1 MRLKKLVLHG
11 FKSFADRTE
20 FKFDQPVTCVV
31 GPNGCGKS
39 NVVDAIKWV
48 LGEQSAKSLRGGAM
62 LDVIFNGADAR
73 KASGVAEVELVFE
86 NPIREDGNRLLTV
99 DTDDVSVMRRLYRD
113 GTSEYLINQ
122 QGGRLK
128 DIKELFL
135 DTGVG
140 VDAYSIIEQG
150 RVARLLE
157 ANPVE
162 RRQIFEEAAGIS
174 RFKVRKKEAQK
185 KLEKVDDNLARLS
198 DITKELESRLRSVKI
213 QAGRARTYQEL
224 AARLGELRLQHAL
237 HEYRTLHIRLEKLRA
252 KQDDAKFRFDDAE
265 TTLARSESEL
275 HEHRHRADSL
285 GTSRQRAGNELIET
299 RSKVQHAEQQANYA
313 RRQLEQFA
321 EQATQVT
328 SDREAMAARL
338 TEAESLF
345 AEAAA
350 SLQSL
355 TEAVEGE
362 RKSIEEKR
370 EAHRVAQLRHNEL
383 NRSIEEHKAG
393 YLDAMRKLAQVESR
407 LSSIEIERRSA
418 ASQQEKLNERER
430 LLNEETATLEA
441 TKVELANAIAEL
453 TTQVDAMQQQAR
465 ERSGEQADVSAAIKS
480 VSERLGA
487 AREHR
492 SGLLSRQKMLGDLEA
507 RREGI
512 SEAVQRVLKQRET
525 KFPFIRGLVADLLR
539 VDVEHAHVIEAA
551 LDGRDQWLVADPDEP
566 LLENRA
572 AFEELAGRVNVLRAT
587 RMQVIEHLPREEREA
602 IREEQRQLRPSMNV
616 VAQSEMSEYETDQ
629 AVSLNEDD
637 AGIRFIPA
645 GNVAEVVREDSRIIQ
660 VTGRLIDTL
669 ASSSDL
675 EGSPLA
681 LTVHTSD
688 EVYEDDDA
696 EYDWN
701 QHSEVVRFA
710 IDLVRFEPADRVIA
724 LRLLG
729 KTAVVES
736 LPDALSLHRE
746 GPQGWRYVTRAGDV
760 LEADGTYR
768 VGPLGASMG
777 ILSRRSELEA
787 VTHQIADVDVRINA
801 LADELAAGNEQAK
814 SLDAAIAAIR
824 QEAYRLNTVR
834 VEQTSKL
841 QQADSRLGVLGRERP
856 LIDREVAQ
864 LAASAGKLASEAE
877 SLTTQ
882 RGDLSTKQS
891 HHQSEGEALQGELEG
906 LTDAL
911 RHAAEEATAAR
922 VRVGQLEEKQ
932 FAARQSVERLEA
944 QRGEFSQQ
952 LERLAKAI
960 ESIVSRRAGIEHD
973 LAGAEHQREVL
984 ATSVTELE
992 TRVRELDTQS
1002 SEATRL
1008 VAESQS
1014 AVEATRAAKSSVE
1027 QELHKLDVDLSEANV
1042 RMEGLV
1048 TRTQEEIQIDLA
1060 TRYQEANLANAR
1072 AESTEPASDETS
1084 EARVPQEQSMT
1095 LAIDWEAIATEIRQ
1109 LKERIA
1115 RLGNVNLD
1123 AIAELDE
1130 LEHRQADY
1138 EAQVK
1143 DLADSKAQLESL
1155 IEQINADSSVRFEQT
1170 FQAVREHFQLMFR
1183 KLFGGGKAD
1192 IVLETELE
1200 DKRAVLADG
1209 SSPIDGGG
1217 TNGPVMRRV
1226 DPLEAGIEVIA
1237 RPPGKN
1243 PVTLSQL
1250 SGGEKAMTCI
1260 ALLMSIFKAKP
1271 SPFCILDE
1279 VDAPLDEANN
1289 LRFTQIVQE
1298 FLSISQFIII
1308 THHKKTMAIAD
1319 QLYGITQQVHG
1330 VSTRVPVRFDQV
1342 DNTGRIKDE
1351 AIVAA

>member
-86 NPIREDGNRLLTV
+86 NPVREDGNRLLTV

-185 KLEKVDDNLARLS
+185 KLEKVDDNLARLG

-224 AARLGELRLQHAL
+224 ATRLSELRLQHAL
-237 HEYRTLHIRLEKLRA
+237 HEYRTLHLRLEKLKA
-252 KQDDAKFRFDDAE
+252 KQDDAKFRFDDAQ
-265 TTLARSESEL
+265 TNLARSETEL
-275 HEHRHRADSL
+275 EQHQHRAHSL
-285 GTSRQRAGNELIET
+285 TASHQKTSNELIET
-299 RSKVQHAEQQANYA
+299 RGKVQHADQQANYA
-313 RRQLEQFA
+313 RKQLEQFA

-328 SDREAMAARL
+328 TDREAMATRL
-338 TEAESLF
+338 AEAESLF

-350 SLQSL
+350 SLASL

-418 ASQQEKLNERER
+418 AAQQEKLNERER
-430 LLNEETATLEA
+430 VLNEEAATLEA
-441 TKVELANAIAEL
+441 TKAELANAIADV
-453 TTQVDAMQQQAR
+453 TAQVDAMQQQAK
-465 ERSGEQADVSAAIKS
+465 ERSGEQADVSAANKS

-512 SEAVQRVLKQRET
+512 SEAVQRVLKQRDT

-551 LDGRDQWLVADPDEP
+551 LDGRDQWLVADPDAS

-602 IREEQRQLRPSMNV
+602 IREEQRQLRPSINV
-616 VAQSEMSEYETDQ
+616 VAQSELSEYETDQ
-629 AVSLNEDD
+629 AVSLTENAMGEDD

-645 GNVAEVVREDSRIIQ
+645 GNVHVETVEDSRVIQ
-660 VTGRLIDTL
+660 VTGRLFDTL
-669 ASSSDL
+669 ASSSAM

-681 LTVHTSD
+681 MTVQTSD
-688 EVYEDDDA
+688 EVYELED
-696 EYDWN
+696 ETYDWN
-701 QHSEVVRFA
+701 QHAELVRFA
-710 IDLVRFEPADRVIA
+710 SDLVRFEPTDRVIA

-736 LPDALSLHRE
+736 LQDALSLHRD
-746 GPQGWRYVTRAGDV
+746 GPSGWRYVTKAGDV

-787 VTHQIADVDVRINA
+787 VTHQIAEVDVRISA

-814 SLDAAIAAIR
+814 ALDAAIAAIR

-834 VEQTSKL
+834 VEQTSKH
-841 QQADSRLGVLGRERP
+841 QQTESRLGVLGRERP
-856 LIDREVAQ
+856 LIDREIAQ
-864 LAASAGKLASEAE
+864 LAASSGKLDEEANRLG
-877 SLTTQ
+877 SQ
-882 RGDLSTKQS
+882 RGELAEKQT
-891 HHQSEGEALQGELEG
+891 HHQQQSESLQGELEG
-906 LTDAL
+906 LSEAL

-960 ESIVSRRAGIEHD
+960 DSIISRRGNVERD
-973 LAGAEHQREVL
+973 LASAEHQREVL
-984 ATSVTELE
+984 ASAVADLDS
-992 TRVRELDTQS
+992 RVSDLATQS
-1002 SEATRL
+1002 NEATRL
-1008 VAESQS
+1008 VAEFQATVESTRTSKS
-1014 AVEATRAAKSSVE
+1014 AVE

-1060 TRYQEANLANAR
+1060 ARYEEANRANEVA
-1072 AESTEPASDETS
+1072 ANTENTS
-1084 EARVPQEQSMT
+1084 EALAPQEQQEQLPT

-1143 DLADSKAQLESL
+1143 DLADAKAQLEAL

-1200 DKRAVLADG
+1200 DKKAVLADG
-1209 SSPIDGGG
+1209 SSPIDGA
-1217 TNGPVMRRV
+1217 PVMRRV
-1226 DPLEAGIEVIA
+1226 DPLDAGIEVIA

>member
-86 NPIREDGNRLLTV
+86 NPVREDGNRLLTV

-185 KLEKVDDNLARLS
+185 KLEKVDENLERLG

-237 HEYRTLHIRLEKLRA
+237 HEYHTLYLRLEKLRA
-252 KQDDAKFRFDDAE
+252 KQDDAKFRFDDA
-265 TTLARSESEL
+265 TANLARSEGEL
-275 HEHRHRADSL
+275 HEQRGHADGL
-285 GTSRQRAGNELIET
+285 ATSRQKAGNELIET
-299 RSKVQHAEQQANYA
+299 RSKVQHADQQADYA
-313 RRQLEQFA
+313 RKQLEQFA
-321 EQATQVT
+321 EQSTQVT
-328 SDREAMAARL
+328 ADREAMAARL
-338 TEAESLF
+338 AEAESLF
-345 AEAAA
+345 VDAA
-350 SLQSL
+350 SLLKALSEEV
-355 TEAVEGE
+355 EAE

-393 YLDAMRKLAQVESR
+393 YLDAMRKLAQVDSR
-407 LSSIEIERRSA
+407 LSSIEIECRSS
-418 ASQQEKLNERER
+418 ASQQEKLAERER
-430 LLNEETATLEA
+430 ILNDEAAALEA
-441 TKVELANAIAEL
+441 TKAGLATLIAEVTAHAEAL
-453 TTQVDAMQQQAR
+453 QQQAK
-465 ERSGEQADVSAAIKS
+465 ERSGEQADVGAAIKD
-480 VSERLGA
+480 VSARLGA

-512 SEAVQRVLKQRET
+512 SEAVQRVLKQRDT

-566 LLENRA
+566 LLENRE
-572 AFEELAGRVNVLRAT
+572 AFDELAGRINVLRAT

-602 IREEQRQLRPSMNV
+602 LREQERQQHPSMNV
-616 VAQSEMSEYETDQ
+616 VAQSELSEYETDQ

-645 GNVAEVVREDSRIIQ
+645 QNVAMPLPDESRVIQ

-669 ASSSDL
+669 ASSSNL

-681 LTVHTSD
+681 QTVHSSD
-688 EVYEDDDA
+688 EVYDDEDTV
-696 EYDWN
+696 YDWN
-701 QHSEVVRFA
+701 QHSQAVRFA
-710 IDLVRFEPADRVIA
+710 SDLVRFEAKDRVIA

-729 KTAVVES
+729 KTAVVET
-736 LPDALSLHRE
+736 LEDALSLHRA
-746 GPQGWRYVTRAGDV
+746 GPSGWRYVTRAGDV

-787 VTHQIADVDVRINA
+787 VTNQVAEVDVRINS

-814 SLDAAIAAIR
+814 ALDAAIAAIR

-841 QQADSRLGVLGRERP
+841 QQAENRLGVLGRERP
-856 LIDREVAQ
+856 MIERDLAQILATANKLDTEAMTLAVQRE
-864 LAASAGKLASEAE
+864 E
-877 SLTTQ
+877 
-882 RGDLSTKQS
+882 LSQKQS
-891 HHQSEGEALQGELEG
+891 HHQSQGETLQGEIEG
-906 LTDAL
+906 LTEAL

-932 FAARQSVERLEA
+932 FAAQQSVERLEA
-944 QRGEFSQQ
+944 QRREFSQQ

-960 ESIVSRRAGIEHD
+960 DSIASRRGNVEHD
-973 LAGAEHQREVL
+973 LAQAEHQREQLQGAV
-984 ATSVTELE
+984 AELQM
-992 TRVRELDTQS
+992 RVNDLEAQS

-1014 AVEATRAAKSSVE
+1014 TVEATRAAKASVE
-1027 QELHKLDVDLSEANV
+1027 QELHKLEVDLSEANV
-1042 RMEGLV
+1042 RMEALV
-1048 TRTQEEIQIDLA
+1048 MRTQEEIQIDLA
-1060 TRYQEANLANAR
+1060 AKYEEANSSTWHGSSTR
-1072 AESTEPASDETS
+1072 DSSSTETS
-1084 EARVPQEQSMT
+1084 REAKTQVENLSHEVQPV
-1095 LAIDWEAIATEIRQ
+1095 DWEAIAAEIRQ

-1130 LEHRQADY
+1130 LEQRQNDY
-1138 EAQVK
+1138 ATQVA
-1143 DLADSKAQLESL
+1143 DLANAKGQLEAL

-1170 FQAVREHFQLMFR
+1170 FQAVREHFQQMFR

-1192 IVLETELE
+1192 IILETELE
-1200 DKRAVLADG
+1200 DKKALLPEGVDPTA
-1209 SSPIDGGG
+1209 
-1217 TNGPVMRRV
+1217 GPVMRRV
-1226 DPLEAGIEVIA
+1226 DPLDAGIEVIA

-1342 DNTGRIKDE
+1342 ETGGRIKDE